1 MSNQYPQFFKNMYG
15 VKINKVMNLPLYP
28 LPSLNNI
35 QKEMD
40 KSIIRL
46 GNVKT
51 SLSVILKG
59 KTISKNLKGLEKHN

>member
-1 MSNQYPQFFKNMYG
+1 MYG